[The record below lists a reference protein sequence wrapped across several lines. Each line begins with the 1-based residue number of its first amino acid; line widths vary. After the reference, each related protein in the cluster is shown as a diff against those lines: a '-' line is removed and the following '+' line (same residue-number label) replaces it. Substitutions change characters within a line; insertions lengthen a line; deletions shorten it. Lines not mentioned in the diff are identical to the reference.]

1 MRSLRLFKPNYCY
14 HLISRIANRAFYLT
28 DEERG
33 RFIAR
38 MWRVAGFSGVEVLA
52 YCLMSNHFHI
62 LVYLPEPRELT
73 DDELLDKIRLLYDG
87 ERLKKILKEWDAI
100 KDSKSG
106 KPQEAFRKRFTR
118 RMWNVSEFMK
128 TLKQNTSMSYNF
140 RHNHVGTI
148 WEDRFHVRAY
158 ASDDSAVASVAGYID
173 RNPVKA
179 KMVKWPDQYEWCS
192 FAVACKGDLRCQ
204 EGYRFI
210 YSFGPLA
217 WEQIRE
223 FHEHSIR
230 LTLKELKDKEFAGKA
245 QTGLS
250 VSEKKKENAN
260 RRVIDDMTERIAK
273 EGVKP
278 FDIPHLLDRGR
289 DKVAVDLV
297 HLLKDGAKKPSELR
311 LALGIRDHS
320 FFSRRYLT
328 PLEEQGYIKVADKA
342 SRYSPKKRL
351 CLTGKGRAL
360 VNRTSEI
367 YIPMPNPELPF
378 TAC

>member
-38 MWRVAGFSGVEVLA
+38 MWRVADFSGVEILA

-62 LVYLPEPRELT
+62 LVYLPESRELT
-73 DDELLDKIRLLYDG
+73 DDDLLDKICLLYDG
-87 ERLKKILKEWDAI
+87 ERLKKIFKEWDAI

-106 KPQEAFRKRFTR
+106 RPQEAFRKRFIR

-158 ASDDSAVASVAGYID
+158 EPEDFAVASVAGYID

-192 FAVACKGDLRCQ
+192 FAAACKGDLRCQ

-223 FHEHSIR
+223 FHERSIR
-230 LTLKELKDKEFAGKA
+230 LTLKELEDKEFAGKA

-250 VSEKKKENAN
+250 VSEKKKEDAN

-311 LALGIRDHS
+311 LALGIRDHA

-328 PLEEQGYIKVADKA
+328 PLEEQGYIKVADRA

-367 YIPMPNPELPF
+367 YIPIPNPELPF
-378 TAC
+378 TA